1 MQPHARSSR
10 RKYQRTTRSNDTRAN
25 ERVDVRARQVK
36 QEQAGRNKRASERVR
51 GWVSALDRYALPT
64 TPPARSRVRRPSA
77 PPPPPPP
84 PPPHQTPAEPSLAN
98 ERRKH
103 ELCHGEI
110 SGSRIADRIVR
121 AYFANGGLIRPR
133 LIRELAVSE
142 ADASCTLARAR
153 IRSRFRL
160 VDSLFGAWWPI
171 VADGPICQRS
181 LTNIKR
187 STVNILKRN
196 FS

>member
-1 MQPHARSSR
+1 MQSHARSSR
-10 RKYQRTTRSNDTRAN
+10 RKYQCTTRSNDTRAN
-25 ERVDVRARQVK
+25 ERADVRARQVK
-36 QEQAGRNKRASERVR
+36 QEQAGKRASERVR

-133 LIRELAVSE
+133 LIRELAVSG

-160 VDSLFGAWWPI
+160 AIRCLGRG
-171 VADGPICQRS
+171 GP
-181 LTNIKR
+181 
-187 STVNILKRN
+187 
-196 FS
+196 